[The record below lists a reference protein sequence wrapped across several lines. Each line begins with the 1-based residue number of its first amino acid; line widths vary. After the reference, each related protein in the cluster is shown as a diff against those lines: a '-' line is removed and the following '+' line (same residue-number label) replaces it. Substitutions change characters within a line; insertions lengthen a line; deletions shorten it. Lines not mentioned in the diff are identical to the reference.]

1 MDDAVEYFKAITG
14 AADEVARQYLDLT
27 ENIPEQAIQ
36 LFFDSPDLASGLGPT
51 SSIPVSST
59 SAPAQHQSNI
69 SFGRRNVESIDLD
82 PDNATDIESDV
93 YGKTSNATRQVIDIS
108 NNADNTDIEDDESI
122 ARRIQ
127 AEIYQNGD
135 VMSSDVD
142 GIRAPI
148 ERRREVLVG
157 EEWPENNM
165 QASSYQQIR
174 AAPYNRPGR
183 LGVFNQTPVP
193 SIWDPNVNPS
203 GLWRGLSQATGGAS
217 ETSSKAARLAE
228 LFRPPFEIMRQI
240 PWEMARDQGKK
251 EKKWIMVNVQDQS
264 IFDCQQL
271 NRDIWKDSGIKEA
284 IREHFIFIQYSKD
297 DPKAT
302 QYMQYYFQSKDND
315 DAYPHITIV
324 DPRTGEQVKSWSGRP
339 VPQATDFLMQ
349 IYEFLENYSLDISKK
364 NPVANRKSENQKD
377 VNIQRLTEEE
387 MLDIALKNSLTD
399 SKDSEPPDSKS
410 EDLTR
415 KSINVEKG
423 KSKEVMKKSP
433 ENEPSVQETPSILS
447 FAQIST
453 NKFHIEPPMGPEITR
468 IQFKHAGGRIVR
480 LFNLHD
486 PVRRIY
492 EWLKS
497 DPLEGRSN
505 VEFELKGMGKNLIAH
520 LDETIENCGL
530 KNGTVMIEFLESDD

>member
-174 AAPYNRPGR
+174 AAPYNRPGLSTSLFFSQGLMPFR
-183 LGVFNQTPVP
+183 SAWRVQSDPGTIYMGSKCK
-193 SIWDPNVNPS
+193 SIRFMARPFSSN
-203 GLWRGLSQATGGAS
+203 WRGIRNIFESCTTCGALST
-217 ETSSKAARLAE
+217 
-228 LFRPPFEIMRQI
+228 
-240 PWEMARDQGKK
+240 
-251 EKKWIMVNVQDQS
+251 
-264 IFDCQQL
+264 
-271 NRDIWKDSGIKEA
+271 
-284 IREHFIFIQYSKD
+284 
-297 DPKAT
+297 
-302 QYMQYYFQSKDND
+302 
-315 DAYPHITIV
+315 
-324 DPRTGEQVKSWSGRP
+324 
-339 VPQATDFLMQ
+339 
-349 IYEFLENYSLDISKK
+349 
-364 NPVANRKSENQKD
+364 
-377 VNIQRLTEEE
+377 
-387 MLDIALKNSLTD
+387 AL
-399 SKDSEPPDSKS
+399 
-410 EDLTR
+410 
-415 KSINVEKG
+415 
-423 KSKEVMKKSP
+423 
-433 ENEPSVQETPSILS
+433 
-447 FAQIST
+447 
-453 NKFHIEPPMGPEITR
+453 
-468 IQFKHAGGRIVR
+468 
-480 LFNLHD
+480 
-486 PVRRIY
+486 
-492 EWLKS
+492 
-497 DPLEGRSN
+497 
-505 VEFELKGMGKNLIAH
+505 
-520 LDETIENCGL
+520 
-530 KNGTVMIEFLESDD
+530 